1 MHSDFFSSTEKQD
14 EVKKIKKKITEL
26 GTQFGSNLNEDT
38 TFMYFD
44 KEELKGVSTDLID
57 SFEKNDQGQ
66 CKVTMKYPH
75 FFPVTRKCQIPET
88 RQKIETTYQSRCLVE
103 NTKILEEL
111 VQLRQ
116 KQADLLGMVHSTIF
130 SFYVFGHH
138 IGSIFQRKY

>member
-1 MHSDFFSSTEKQD
+1 
-14 EVKKIKKKITEL
+14 
-26 GTQFGSNLNEDT
+26 
-38 TFMYFD
+38 MYFD
-44 KEELKGVSTDLID
+44 KEELKGVSEDLID

-116 KQADLLGMVHSTIF
+116 KQADLLGMVQPIF
-130 SFYVFGHH
+130 SFYILGHH
-138 IGSIFQRKY
+138 FGLIFQSGDSRI